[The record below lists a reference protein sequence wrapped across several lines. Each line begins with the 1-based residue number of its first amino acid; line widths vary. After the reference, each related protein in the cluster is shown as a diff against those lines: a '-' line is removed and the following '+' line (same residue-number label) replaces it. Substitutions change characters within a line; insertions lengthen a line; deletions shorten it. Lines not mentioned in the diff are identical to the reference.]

1 MKTIFL
7 DPDTV
12 GDPSNR
18 VAFTLDEVITMTPS
32 VDADSSETLY
42 VRINNITEGAE
53 LYELGTNTVIP
64 IVNIDGVDYQEILYS
79 ELANVEV
86 IPKEHSNEDFSF
98 DVLGVVKDK
107 ADLSTGEVVDE
118 ITFGSK
124 TVNVEVIGVAD
135 VPFGGTNGTDWEEFT
150 DGSVSGVQTT
160 IQESQNGDSF
170 AVLDF
175 NCVVW
180 GEKTR

>member
-1 MKTIFL
+1 ERILVIDVLPDADLGTLSVNRKTINEDNIL

-18 VAFTLDEVITMTPS
+18 VAFTLDEVIAMTPS
-32 VDADSSETLY
+32 EDLDTSETLY
-42 VRINNITEGAE
+42 VRINNITQGAG
-53 LYELGTNTVIP
+53 LYLLGTDTLVPTVTIE
-64 IVNIDGVDYQEILYS
+64 GVDYQEILYS

-118 ITFGSK
+118 ITFG
-124 TVNVEVIGVAD
+124 
-135 VPFGGTNGTDWEEFT
+135 
-150 DGSVSGVQTT
+150 
-160 IQESQNGDSF
+160 
-170 AVLDF
+170 
-175 NCVVW
+175 
-180 GEKTR
+180 